1 MLWCC
6 LGFRTNFES
15 KSLNNMKALF
25 IPILFFVTATLHAQP
40 QLQSALMQTG
50 KSFELFMVANPN
62 MSNIIPGGANA
73 SWSIAGTSTTKI
85 GEVSLVNASA
95 TPHASAYPDANFALQ
110 FTIGTEVSYNLFKLS
125 SSAFEELASGL
136 GRSGS
141 TIYTLS
147 RNTLEF
153 PLDYGNTFSDDYQ
166 KQGQV
171 VKTLN
176 SKYDGY
182 GTLQTSDTTYGNVV
196 RVMQVNGDGD
206 TSAIW
211 WQVTATEM
219 YPVMQAD
226 DDGIIFWKR
235 KVTTGTSEIKL
246 ADCFSVYPNPS
257 LGHVIINTN
266 QQGNITLFT
275 ISGQAVLQST
285 CVFGQNTLELNQLKS
300 GLYYYQF
307 TTNNGES
314 KTGKLVIN

>member
-1 MLWCC
+1 
-6 LGFRTNFES
+6 
-15 KSLNNMKALF
+15 MKALF
-25 IPILFFVTATLHAQP
+25 TPILFLVTAVLQAQP
-40 QLQSALMQTG
+40 QLQSSLMQTG
-50 KSFELFMVANPN
+50 KTYELYMVANPN
-62 MSNIIPGGANA
+62 MSNIVPGGANV
-73 SWSIAGTSTTKI
+73 SWSIAGTSTTMV

-110 FTIGTEVSYNLFKLS
+110 FTIGTQVSYNIFKLS

-147 RNTLEF
+147 RNALEF

-182 GTLQTSDTTYGNVV
+182 GTLQTSDSTYNNVV

-219 YPVMQAD
+219 NPIMQAD

-235 KVTTGTSEIKL
+235 KVTTALTEINN
-246 ADCFSVYPNPS
+246 ADQVSVYPNPFNQE
-257 LGHVIINTN
+257 LTINLPN
-266 QQGNITLFT
+266 HQSYHLNLFD
-275 ISGQAVLQST
+275 IS
-285 CVFGQNTLELNQLKS
+285 
-300 GLYYYQF
+300 
-307 TTNNGES
+307 
-314 KTGKLVIN
+314 GKLVQSVDGIGGDYISLSNLHGGIYYYTIQTANAVYNGKLIKQ

>member
-1 MLWCC
+1 
-6 LGFRTNFES
+6 
-15 KSLNNMKALF
+15 MKALF
-25 IPILFFVTATLHAQP
+25 TPILFLVTAVLQAQP
-40 QLQSALMQTG
+40 QLQSSLMQIG
-50 KSFELFMVANPN
+50 KTYELYMVANPN
-62 MSNIIPGGANA
+62 MSNIVPGGANV
-73 SWSIAGTSTTKI
+73 SWSIAGTSTTMV

-110 FTIGTEVSYNLFKLS
+110 FTIGTQVSYNIFKLS

-147 RNTLEF
+147 RNALEF
-153 PLDYGNTFSDDYQ
+153 PLDYGNAFSDDYQ

-182 GTLQTSDTTYGNVV
+182 GTLQTSDSTYNNVV

-219 YPVMQAD
+219 NPIMQAD

-235 KVTTGTSEIKL
+235 KVTTALTEINN
-246 ADCFSVYPNPS
+246 ADQVSVYPNPFNQE
-257 LGHVIINTN
+257 LTINLPN
-266 QQGNITLFT
+266 DQSYHLNLFD
-275 ISGQAVLQST
+275 IS
-285 CVFGQNTLELNQLKS
+285 
-300 GLYYYQF
+300 
-307 TTNNGES
+307 
-314 KTGKLVIN
+314 GKLVQSVDGIGGDYTSLCNLHGGVYYYTIQTANAVYNGKLIKQ

>member
-1 MLWCC
+1 
-6 LGFRTNFES
+6 
-15 KSLNNMKALF
+15 MKALF
-25 IPILFFVTATLHAQP
+25 TPILFLVTAVLQAQP
-40 QLQSALMQTG
+40 QLQSTMLQTG
-50 KSFELFMVANPN
+50 KAFELYMVANPN
-62 MSNIIPGGANA
+62 MSNIVPGGANV
-73 SWSIAGTSTTKI
+73 SWSIAGTSTTMV

-110 FTIGTEVSYNLFKLS
+110 FTIGTQVSYNIFKLS

-147 RNTLEF
+147 RNALEF

-182 GTLQTSDTTYGNVV
+182 GTLQTSDSTYNNVV

-219 YPVMQAD
+219 NPIMQAD

-235 KVTTGTSEIKL
+235 KVTTALTEINN
-246 ADCFSVYPNPS
+246 ADQVSVYPNPFNQE
-257 LGHVIINTN
+257 LTINLPN
-266 QQGNITLFT
+266 HQSYHLNLFD
-275 ISGQAVLQST
+275 IS
-285 CVFGQNTLELNQLKS
+285 
-300 GLYYYQF
+300 
-307 TTNNGES
+307 
-314 KTGKLVIN
+314 GKLVQSVDGIGGDYTSLSNLHGGIYYYTIQTANAVYNGKLIKQ

>member
-1 MLWCC
+1 
-6 LGFRTNFES
+6 
-15 KSLNNMKALF
+15 MKALF
-25 IPILFFVTATLHAQP
+25 TPILFLVTAVLQAQP
-40 QLQSALMQTG
+40 QLQSTMLQAG
-50 KSFELFMVANPN
+50 KTFELYMVANPN
-62 MSNIIPGGANA
+62 MANIIPGGTNV
-73 SWSIAGTSTTKI
+73 SWSISGASTAMV

-95 TPHASAYPDANFALQ
+95 TPHASSYPDANFALQ
-110 FTIGTEVSYNLFKLS
+110 FTIGTQVSYNIFKLS

-136 GRSGS
+136 GRSSS

-147 RNTLEF
+147 RNAMEF

-182 GTLQTSDTTYGNVV
+182 GTLQTTDSTYSNVV

-219 YPVMQAD
+219 YPIMQAD

-235 KVTTGTSEIKL
+235 KVTTGTSEIN
-246 ADCFSVYPNPS
+246 DINQVTVYPNPAHQEIS
-257 LGHVIINTN
+257 INLSN
-266 QQGNITLFT
+266 QQSYHIQVFDITGKVVQSEAG
-275 ISGQAVLQST
+275 ISGESLSVSNLQ
-285 CVFGQNTLELNQLKS
+285 G
-300 GLYYYQF
+300 GIYYYTIQ
-307 TTNNGES
+307 TTDGVY
-314 KTGKLVIN
+314 TGKLIKN